1 MADPLSTQELVSEM
15 VVHKSCR
22 VCGVVK
28 PLDQFPKNRK
38 SGRKDGHRT
47 ECKECH
53 KRITSEISKIKR
65 ESGEVDPG
73 PEAPCACCGKTG
85 TKKYFDHCHD
95 RKKFRGW
102 ICNECNT
109 GIGKLGDTL
118 AGIRMAE
125 SYLLKFEND
134 LT

>member
-1 MADPLSTQELVSEM
+1 MKA
-15 VVHKSCR
+15 CR
-22 VCGVVK
+22 ICGVVK

-73 PEAPCACCGKTG
+73 PDAPCACCGKTG

-95 RKKFRGW
+95 EKNSVVGFVMNAIQGLESTLLLESGW
-102 ICNECNT
+102 QKIT
-109 GIGKLGDTL
+109 
-118 AGIRMAE
+118 
-125 SYLLKFEND
+125 Y
-134 LT
+134 